1 VSFNLGELVPLSV
14 AITDATGAAAN
25 AGSVSVTITRPD
37 ATTVTQ
43 GPIAATSVG
52 VYDYDYPTVQVG
64 RHDVRWVATGINAS
78 AWTDFFEVLPA
89 IGGQVISLADARSHL
104 KIPAAQTSHDAEIQG
119 YLRAVTRICERYV
132 GAIARTSYSQVFDGG
147 VTRVMVDH
155 RPILQVT
162 SVTEFGTVL
171 DPSAYRVIADSGV
184 IVRLA
189 GQFEQPFLYGA
200 GSVVVDYAA
209 GATAT
214 SPNVIQAAKIILAH
228 MWETQRSAG
237 GGRPPLGDEPVDTTG
252 RAYTVPYRAQELLG
266 TPVGGIA

>member
-1 VSFNLGELVPLSV
+1 MAFDLGSTVPLSV
-14 AITDATGAAAN
+14 QIRDESGALAD
-25 AGSVSVTITRPD
+25 AGSVTATITLPD
-37 ATTVTQ
+37 GTTASSGAVTSS
-43 GPIAATSVG
+43 PPG
-52 VYDYDYPTVQVG
+52 VYSYDYPSVQVG
-64 RHDVRWVATGINAS
+64 RHDVRWVATGVNAS

-89 IGGQVISLADARSHL
+89 IGGQVISLADARKHL
-104 KIPAAQTSHDAEIQG
+104 RIPATQTSDDAEIQAF
-119 YLRAVTRICERYV
+119 LRAVTKICERYV

-147 VTRVMVDH
+147 ASRVMVDH

-189 GQFEQPFLYGA
+189 GEFEMPFLYGA
-200 GSVVVDYAA
+200 GVVVVDYAA

-214 SPNVIQAAKIILAH
+214 SPNVIQAAKIILKH

-237 GGRPPLGDEPVDTTG
+237 GGRPPLSGEPVDTTSST
-252 RAYTVPYRAQELLG
+252 YTVPYRAQELLG

>member
-1 VSFNLGELVPLSV
+1 MSFNLGELVPLSV
-14 AITDATGAAAN
+14 AIRDAAGVLAN

-43 GPIAATSVG
+43 GPISSTSPG
-52 VYDYDYPTVQVG
+52 IYDYDYQTVQVG
-64 RHDVRWVATGINAS
+64 RHDVRWVATGVNAS

-89 IGGQVISLADARSHL
+89 IGGQIISLAGAKRHL
-104 KIPAAQTSHDAEIQG
+104 KIPAAKTADDAEIQD

-147 VTRVMVDH
+147 VSRVAVDH
-155 RPILQVT
+155 RPVLSVT
-162 SVTEFGTVL
+162 QVTEFGTVL
-171 DPSAYRVIADSGV
+171 SASNYRVIADSGV

-189 GQFEQPFLYGA
+189 GQFEMPFLYGA
-200 GSVVVDYAA
+200 GSVAVDYVA

-214 SPNVIQAAKIILAH
+214 PPNVLQAAKIILAH

-252 RAYTVPYRAQELLG
+252 KAYTVPYRAQELLG